1 MLAARTLARR
11 VAAPAVRHA
20 AARPKSS
27 SANVIVT
34 KPAAATTAMD
44 QLKGTLSSLLGGSDA
59 LPDDEPVLKSACGD
73 VDEDDDDEM
82 EEMFV
87 QGPAGMEYG
96 GPTRGGRMPEPTRF
110 GDWERKGRTSD
121 F

>member
-34 KPAAATTAMD
+34 KPAAATAMD

-73 VDEDDDDEM
+73 ADEDDDDEM

-87 QGPAGMEYG
+87 QGPMGMEYG